1 MVAKMSRLGCKMI
14 CAAPVAPHKK
24 SWSDCAAYNSLRRLA
39 SSQQLD
45 ESVFLAAVPQNDKI
59 HISAIPTCESQMH
72 TCGSDAASDNETMQS
87 CFVDPTNEAFLLCQE
102 LSLDDN
108 NVLQG
113 CSILSSL
120 ILAEKSTPTFG
131 AALCFLGLKRTL
143 CVSIAVQWSWEG
155 KRIPEE

>member
-1 MVAKMSRLGCKMI
+1 MVSRLGCKMI
-14 CAAPVAPHKK
+14 SAAPVAPHKK

-45 ESVFLAAVPQNDKI
+45 ESVFLAAVPQNEKI

-120 ILAEKSTPTFG
+120 ILAEK
-131 AALCFLGLKRTL
+131 ALQRLELL
-143 CVSIAVQWSWEG
+143 CAFSG
-155 KRIPEE
+155 